1 MRLRPDDIHNLSF
14 RPLYFIKNAYYRLYE
29 VVDHNYSDTTL
40 CRFLKINVVNPIN
53 NTVVTTKGGR
63 GVFGTLS
70 DKLPTKASPT
80 EGQGAG
86 GFGTPVGSING
97 GVVMGG
103 DTSGERVSKGLL
115 GTGILQAGTSQSVIT
130 KDDVIDFGFQYINIA
145 SGSTILDGSEG
156 SPLYIIADTS
166 TGNVLLTLPD
176 HTTNFGKAYFT
187 IKTSASHQLQV
198 YDYTDL
204 LIHTCTSA
212 NESHQFF
219 LTETEVI
226 TLG

>member
-103 DTSGERVSKGLL
+103 DTSGERVSRGLL
-115 GTGILQAGTSQSVIT
+115 GTGILQAGYSNGVIT
-130 KDDVIDFGFQYINIA
+130 KDNVIDLGFQYQIVA
-145 SGSTILDGSEG
+145 SGVTELNGSEG
-156 SPLYIIADTS
+156 SPLYLICDTS
-166 TGNVLLTLPD
+166 VGSIVLKLPYEDENEGKHYVIVKSSASNTLSITDPDDVPIETVTSAVTVEYLLTS
-176 HTTNFGKAYFT
+176 TSY
-187 IKTSASHQLQV
+187 IKLR
-198 YDYTDL
+198 
-204 LIHTCTSA
+204 
-212 NESHQFF
+212 
-219 LTETEVI
+219 
-226 TLG
+226 